1 MAAAERAGLR
11 GKPSSGPVPLSE
23 FMDQP
28 PPQRPGP
35 SKPLMTASS
44 SSTRPLLAP
53 NTVLQAR
60 VMSGDY
66 EMARLVGLL
75 STKVAGEHVAIVTY
89 LESGEQEEVPISMLR
104 TIDNAEVGF
113 TP

>member
-1 MAAAERAGLR
+1 
-11 GKPSSGPVPLSE
+11 
-23 FMDQP
+23 
-28 PPQRPGP
+28 
-35 SKPLMTASS
+35 
-44 SSTRPLLAP
+44 
-53 NTVLQAR
+53 
-60 VMSGDY
+60 MSGDY